1 VRTQVISAIVFAIV
15 LAAFVVSGCG
25 SGDAPDPNASTLP
38 AKTST
43 GTAES
48 SVADLERQAR
58 TALDANAQLSGYVLW
73 HNALPRSARYSTQGP
88 ALTELRRSAAT
99 RRSRGI
105 RVRMVTPRFEVRS
118 IRIDP
123 SFARA
128 TASVRYR
135 DVVRP
140 YRRGR
145 AMGRAIH
152 LDERTSIELRRVGEP
167 SRFVVWTVSEVSEQ

>member
-1 VRTQVISAIVFAIV
+1 MNRLTASSVVAL
-15 LAAFVVSGCG
+15 LATLVVGCG
-25 SGDAPDPNASTLP
+25 GSNAPDRSASAPP
-38 AKTST
+38 ATTST
-43 GTAES
+43 GAAES

-58 TALDANAQLSGYVLW
+58 AALDANAQLSLYVLW
-73 HNALPRSARYSTQGP
+73 HNALPRSARESTQGP

-99 RRSRGI
+99 RRARGI
-105 RVRMVTPRFEVRS
+105 RVRMVTPRFDVRS
-118 IRIDP
+118 IQIDP
-123 SFARA
+123 SFTRA

-167 SRFVVWTVSEVSEQ
+167 SRFVVWKVSER